1 MTFCLYEFC
10 KNQEIQSKVHKEID
24 KILEFSED
32 GKFSYDMLN
41 DLKYLECC
49 FNETVRK
56 YPVAPL
62 LMRETNKDYTFSGT
76 NLTVEKDT
84 LVLIPLLALHLDP
97 DIFEN
102 PLEFIPERFL
112 NSPTGNGKS
121 NGSFYLPFGDGPRL
135 VL

>member
-10 KNQEIQSKVHKEID
+10 KNQEIQSKVQSEID
-24 KILEFSED
+24 KILENSED
-32 GKFSYDMLN
+32 GNFSYEMVNDM
-41 DLKYLECC
+41 KYLECC
-49 FNETVRK
+49 INESLRK
-56 YPVAPL
+56 YPIVPF

-84 LVLIPLLALHLDP
+84 MVLIPVLGLHRDP

-112 NSPTGNGKS
+112 DSPTGNGKS
-121 NGSFYLPFGDGPRL
+121 KGSFYLPFGDGQR
-135 VL
+135 